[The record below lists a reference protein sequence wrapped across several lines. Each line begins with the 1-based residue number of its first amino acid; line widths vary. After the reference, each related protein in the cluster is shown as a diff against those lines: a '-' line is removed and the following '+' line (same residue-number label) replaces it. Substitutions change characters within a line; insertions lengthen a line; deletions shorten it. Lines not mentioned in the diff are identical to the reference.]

1 MLFKLKRTMER
12 FKQKGQRGDLK
23 EHVIKLPYTC
33 VYNINTNHFTLH
45 YKRKENQCVSACE
58 KCELND

>member
-1 MLFKLKRTMER
+1 MER

-33 VYNINTNHFTLH
+33 VCNINTNHFTLH

-58 KCELND
+58 TCELND